1 MSYPDT
7 PVNPYSEYDREFA
20 DRLHADLQNKRVRC
34 WLFSEDAKWGEA
46 VWGGIDRGIKYYD
59 KLVVVCSENSL
70 QSPAVLREIE
80 RGLQREDRE
89 KKNVLFPITIDDYI
103 FDKWDHPRKADVLS
117 KVGGDFRQWNDPA
130 YQKSL
135 ARLLK
140 HLQATDSKTA

>member
-1 MSYPDT
+1 
-7 PVNPYSEYDREFA
+7 
-20 DRLHADLQNKRVRC
+20 
-34 WLFSEDAKWGEA
+34 LFSEDAKWGEA